1 MRTTQDAARE
11 AAIPQVRREGEL
23 MNLVELHTPA
33 QGVRRIVDTPSVFV
47 IDDDPAVRESLGHV
61 IRDAGWRAELFASA
75 EEFLRRDREPR
86 PACLIL
92 DVNLPRL
99 GGLELQRRLAANGD
113 ALQIVFITAV
123 GDVHTTVRAMKAGAV
138 EFLTKPLNPD
148 ALLDAVDEA
157 LTRSAAIVERE
168 AATREL
174 RERYATLTPR
184 ERQVLELVVSG
195 RLNKQ
200 VGFMLGITEI
210 TVKAHRGKLMRKMEA
225 KSIADL
231 VRKASLLQR
240 R

>member
-1 MRTTQDAARE
+1 
-11 AAIPQVRREGEL
+11 
-23 MNLVELHTPA
+23 MNIVELKSPG
-33 QGVRRIVDTPSVFV
+33 QGVRRTFDTPSVFV
-47 IDDDPAVRESLGHV
+47 IDDDPGVREALGHV
-61 IRDAGWRAELFASA
+61 IRNAGWRAELFASA
-75 EEFLRRDREPR
+75 EEFLRRDRESQ
-86 PACLIL
+86 PACVVL

-99 GGLELQRRLAANGD
+99 GGLELQRRLAVNGD
-113 ALQIVFITAV
+113 ALQIVFITGF

-138 EFLTKPLNPD
+138 EFLTKPLSPD

-157 LTRSAAIVERE
+157 LTRSAAILERE
-168 AATREL
+168 AATRAL
-174 RERYATLTPR
+174 RERYETLTPR

-225 KSIADL
+225 RSIADL
-231 VRKASLLQR
+231 VRMFSMLQR